1 MTLLILGLL
10 LWSLAHF
17 YKRLLPAHRAKL
29 GEKGKVPIAFVLFLS
44 LLLMIFG
51 YRWAGFIPVWSPP
64 AFFTHINNLLMLGA
78 FFVFGMS
85 ATTGRLRG

>member
-29 GEKGKVPIAFVLFLS
+29 GEKGK
-44 LLLMIFG
+44 
-51 YRWAGFIPVWSPP
+51 
-64 AFFTHINNLLMLGA
+64 
-78 FFVFGMS
+78 
-85 ATTGRLRG
+85 ATYCVCDCSYPCC